1 MKADRIDVLVEDYG
15 EEVLLGLR
23 GTFGSRQLAS
33 VREKMQMLVDGP
45 GKIWF
50 IDLEHCRFLEAAYL
64 DLFLDLLN
72 RIKGKG
78 GLMVLLFQS
87 PDNLQFFARLRNVFE
102 IHPNREH
109 YHQSGLFRRLR
120 QTGIIYSRRTG
131 LRLSPGVAIVLMVL
145 LAGWMLTL
153 FSIIQYQEKEIRAR
167 ESRILELENKKREYG
182 REIYELRAAI
192 GPLRDLGVV
201 VDSTGD
207 RTLGTLGDWLGYLEK
222 MEARRRGQ

>member
-1 MKADRIDVLVEDYG
+1 MKADRIDVLVEDFG

-23 GTFGSRQLAS
+23 GSFGLRQLPS
-33 VREKMQMLVDGP
+33 VREKLEMLVDGP

-50 IDLEHCRFLEAAYL
+50 FELEHSRFLDPAYL

-78 GLMVLLFQS
+78 GLMVLLFRCKENQE
-87 PDNLQFFARLRNVFE
+87 FFKRLHNVFE
-102 IHPNREH
+102 VHYSREL

-120 QTGIIYSRRTG
+120 QTGVVYSRRTG
-131 LRLSPGVAIVLMVL
+131 LRLSPGVAIVLVLL

-153 FSIIQYQEKEIRAR
+153 FSIIQYQEKEIRTR
-167 ESRILELENKKREYG
+167 ESRIMELENKKREYS

-207 RTLGTLGDWLGYLEK
+207 RTLGTLNDWVEYLEK
-222 MEARRRGQ
+222 MEAKRRGK